1 MTNQLIAV
9 IAAEL
14 GLRIDQVTGAVELL
28 DAGNTIPFIA
38 RYRKEATGGLDEVQ
52 LRQIETRLAYL
63 RNLSERKQA
72 VLASIEEQGK
82 LTPEL
87 RSAIEAAD
95 TLQKVED
102 LYLPYRPRRRTRA
115 TIARERGLEP
125 LAERMLE
132 QGAAVDIDRLAG
144 GFLNDASV
152 RIPLPGVLGSA
163 AKGLRAAGQGKYVD
177 ALETTMNRAAEEAVP
192 ETLGIV
198 KDTVKNMTLD
208 DVRGILGGGDD
219 AATQFLRK
227 RAGGSM
233 RKAVLPIVSR
243 ATDSAG
249 ATVAYK
255 TLKTQADGAIGG
267 LGSLGGLVNTNS
279 LDLDGYVTDKALDG
293 LFLKLAAEEK
303 AIRQNPLARST
314 DLLKTVFGK

>member
-1 MTNQLIAV
+1 
-9 IAAEL
+9 
-14 GLRIDQVTGAVELL
+14 
-28 DAGNTIPFIA
+28 
-38 RYRKEATGGLDEVQ
+38 
-52 LRQIETRLAYL
+52 
-63 RNLSERKQA
+63 
-72 VLASIEEQGK
+72 
-82 LTPEL
+82 
-87 RSAIEAAD
+87 
-95 TLQKVED
+95 
-102 LYLPYRPRRRTRA
+102 
-115 TIARERGLEP
+115 
-125 LAERMLE
+125 
-132 QGAAVDIDRLAG
+132 
-144 GFLNDASV
+144 
-152 RIPLPGVLGSA
+152 GSA

>member
-1 MTNQLIAV
+1 M
-9 IAAEL
+9 
-14 GLRIDQVTGAVELL
+14 
-28 DAGNTIPFIA
+28 
-38 RYRKEATGGLDEVQ
+38 
-52 LRQIETRLAYL
+52 
-63 RNLSERKQA
+63 
-72 VLASIEEQGK
+72 
-82 LTPEL
+82 
-87 RSAIEAAD
+87 
-95 TLQKVED
+95 
-102 LYLPYRPRRRTRA
+102 
-115 TIARERGLEP
+115 
-125 LAERMLE
+125 
-132 QGAAVDIDRLAG
+132 
-144 GFLNDASV
+144 
-152 RIPLPGVLGSA
+152 
-163 AKGLRAAGQGKYVD
+163 
-177 ALETTMNRAAEEAVP
+177 
-192 ETLGIV
+192 
-198 KDTVKNMTLD
+198 
-208 DVRGILGGGDD
+208 RGILGGGDD

-227 RAGGSM
+227 RAGASM